1 MKKQTIFR
9 HLTRIT
15 FIALSCTLFLSCSKL
30 TDRLTDPGVSI
41 ELAQFRKANYQNLQ
55 YKLHFN
61 LPDSLN
67 TQVTGTSCITVTL
80 HQTEPLIID
89 FRADSSQVHHV
100 SLNDAPVPYT
110 VEREHIIIPE
120 SAVQKGENR
129 IQIDFTA
136 NDQSL
141 NRREEFLYTLLVP
154 DRARTLFPCFDQPD
168 MKAPF
173 TL

>member
-15 FIALSCTLFLSCSKL
+15 FIALSSTLFLSCSKL

-129 IQIDFTA
+129 IQMIRFYKSAQTA
-136 NDQSL
+136 PVSS
-141 NRREEFLYTLLVP
+141 
-154 DRARTLFPCFDQPD
+154 AR
-168 MKAPF
+168 
-173 TL
+173 